1 MIKIGGSE
9 KQERDSSLSL
19 WVLTCPYGFPFV
31 PGFIHVQLSLLTP
44 SLADL

>member
-19 WVLTCPYGFPFV
+19 WIPTGPYVFPFV
-31 PGFIHVQLSLLTP
+31 PAFIHVQLSLLTP